1 MGGIAAAAAKAVP
14 GRLREPFAEWLLQ
27 WSNVEDEDETVEA
40 EDEEGVVAVVAVVG
54 GGRRPWR

>member
-1 MGGIAAAAAKAVP
+1 M
-14 GRLREPFAEWLLQ
+14 REPFAEWLLQ